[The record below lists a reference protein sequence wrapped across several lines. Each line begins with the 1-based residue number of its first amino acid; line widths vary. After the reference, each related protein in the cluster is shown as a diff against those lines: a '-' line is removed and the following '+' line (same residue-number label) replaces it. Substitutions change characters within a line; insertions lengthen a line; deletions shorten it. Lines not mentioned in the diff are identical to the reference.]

1 MTAAFEIDH
10 LRVTYGEVVAVDG
23 ISLRSAPGRIT
34 ALLGPN
40 GAGKSS
46 LLQALS
52 TALIPVAGTI
62 TIFGHDVRRQP
73 TLARRRLG
81 LVFQERT
88 LDQDL
93 SVWQNLWFHARLFG
107 LSRHDAR
114 RAITRLL
121 EQFDLQSRAGD
132 TVSALSGGLSRR
144 VEIIRALVHRPSLLI
159 LDEPTTALDPQ
170 ARRQVWDDLRRLRA
184 ETGTTILYSTHYLDE
199 AEYADDVVIVDG
211 GVVARHGSPAELK
224 AGLAS
229 SQVLLTTADDELAL
243 LALVAAGFD
252 AVPHSA
258 GIAVLCVDPER
269 RIAEVIAALTVPVQ
283 SVSVSHPSLDDV
295 FLALSAGGAE
305 SRLR

>member
-1 MTAAFEIDH
+1 MTAAFDIDA
-10 LRVTYGEVVAVDG
+10 LRVTYGSVVAVDG

-52 TALIPVAGTI
+52 TALTPAAGTI
-62 TIFGHDVRRQP
+62 TIFGHDVRKEP
-73 TLARRRLG
+73 DLARRRLG

-114 RAITRLL
+114 QAITRLL
-121 EQFDLQSRAGD
+121 AKFELADRRDDAIGE
-132 TVSALSGGLSRR
+132 LSGGLARR
-144 VEIIRALVHRPSLLI
+144 VEIIRALVHRPGLLI

-184 ETGTTILYSTHYLDE
+184 EAGTTVLYSTHYLDE
-199 AEYADDVVIVDG
+199 AEYADDVVIVGDG
-211 GVVARHGSPAELK
+211 VIVKRGSPAELK

-229 SQVLLTTADDELAL
+229 SRVLLSTEDDSLAL
-243 LALVAAGFD
+243 STLAAAGFD
-252 AVPHSA
+252 AVPHPA
-258 GIAVLCVDPER
+258 GIAVPCAEPER
-269 RIAEVIAALTVPVQ
+269 RIAAVIAAVTVPVL

-295 FLALSAGGAE
+295 YLALSAAGAE
-305 SRLR
+305 VRP

>member
-1 MTAAFEIDH
+1 MTAAFDIDT

-52 TALIPVAGTI
+52 TALTPAAGSI
-62 TIFGHDVRRQP
+62 TIFGHDVRQQP
-73 TLARRRLG
+73 ALARRRLG

-107 LSRHDAR
+107 LSRPDAR
-114 RAITRLL
+114 QAITRLL
-121 EQFDLQSRAGD
+121 EQFGLAHRAGD
-132 TVSALSGGLSRR
+132 PVSALSGGLSRR
-144 VEIIRALVHRPSLLI
+144 VEIIRALVHQPSLLI

-184 ETGTTILYSTHYLDE
+184 EAGTTILYSTHYLDE

-211 GVVARHGSPAELK
+211 GTVVEQGSPAVLK
-224 AGLAS
+224 AGLGS
-229 SQVLLTTADDELAL
+229 SRVLLSTGDDTLAL
-243 LALVAAGFD
+243 TTLTAAGFD
-252 AVPHSA
+252 AVPHGG
-258 GIAVLCVDPER
+258 GIAVPCAEPER
-269 RIAEVIAALTVPVQ
+269 RIAAIIAALTVPVL
-283 SVSVSHPSLDDV
+283 SVSVQHPSLDDV
-295 FLALSAGGAE
+295 FLALSAAGAE
-305 SRLR
+305 VRL

>member
-1 MTAAFEIDH
+1 MTAAFDIDT
-10 LRVTYGEVVAVDG
+10 LRVTYGQVVAVDG
-23 ISLRSAPGRIT
+23 ISLHSAPGRIT

-52 TALIPVAGTI
+52 TALTPAAGTI
-62 TIFGHDVRRQP
+62 TIFGHDVQRQP
-73 TLARRRLG
+73 ALARRRLG

-114 RAITRLL
+114 QAITRLL
-121 EQFDLQSRAGD
+121 EQFDLADRAHD
-132 TVSALSGGLSRR
+132 AVSALSGGLSRR
-144 VEIIRALVHRPSLLI
+144 VEIIRALVHQPSLLI

-170 ARRQVWDDLRRLRA
+170 ARRQVWNDLRRLRA

-211 GVVARHGSPAELK
+211 GTVVKHGSPAQLK

-229 SQVLLTTADDELAL
+229 SQVLLSTADDALAL
-243 LALVAAGFD
+243 STLTAAGFD
-252 AVPHSA
+252 AVPHPG
-258 GIAVLCVDPER
+258 GIAVHCAEPER
-269 RIAEVIAALTVPVQ
+269 SIAAVIAALTVPVL
-283 SVSVSHPSLDDV
+283 SVSVQHPSLDDV
-295 FLALSAGGAE
+295 FLALSATGAE
-305 SRLR
+305 VRL